1 MSIPYS
7 LLDPSLYAIR
17 CQSRPDSSS
26 YLDIQKIEVKGKAA
40 LWTLGNRVEPYGN
53 ALTIKLPEPLL
64 KGDEVSV
71 DVGRPEDVECS
82 DAADPSINDGPV
94 HCVAVARARADPEQ
108 AGPLH
113 VFVAR
118 RCPSKLTGP
127 VSQCQAIHARSI
139 FPCQDTPD
147 VKAAVYYCLR
157 SPLPTVAGGHYSGE
171 SALHGG
177 PWTAVGKYPGSKYE
191 QRIPIPSYLIALA
204 SGDIR
209 QTPIGPRSAVWTGPE
224 ELEACKWELSGVE
237 DFLKAAE
244 RITGLPYQ
252 WGVYNVLVLPNS
264 FPYGGEWTRP

>member
-1 MSIPYS
+1 
-7 LLDPSLYAIR
+7 
-17 CQSRPDSSS
+17 
-26 YLDIQKIEVKGKAA
+26 
-40 LWTLGNRVEPYGN
+40 
-53 ALTIKLPEPLL
+53 
-64 KGDEVSV
+64 
-71 DVGRPEDVECS
+71 
-82 DAADPSINDGPV
+82 
-94 HCVAVARARADPEQ
+94 
-108 AGPLH
+108 
-113 VFVAR
+113 
-118 RCPSKLTGP
+118 
-127 VSQCQAIHARSI
+127 
-139 FPCQDTPD
+139 
-147 VKAAVYYCLR
+147 VYYCLR